1 MVNRILILVVM
12 WMVFSFMVS
21 NFRKF
26 NLFEENNTFKLRSDE
41 LKVSM
46 KQLLA
51 CNTVAYFIL
60 LVCLAVKL
68 IRG

>member
-12 WMVFSFMVS
+12 WVVFSFMVA

>member
-12 WMVFSFMVS
+12 WVVFSFMVS

>member
-12 WMVFSFMVS
+12 WVVFSFMVS
-21 NFRKF
+21 NFRKY

>member
-12 WMVFSFMVS
+12 WVVFSFMVS
-21 NFRKF
+21 NFKKF